1 MTRFGRINL
10 KYSTNL
16 WRPAGLGRAQSQS
29 QPFHSSSFI
38 RVPSHAS
45 VSSLPLPGP
54 RRDGSR
60 APVTALTIAG
70 SDEPPSALLSIRSSM
85 LALGPKGSVACLP
98 ACLLN
103 QWVSFQMLL
112 LAKLPAST
120 HLATGSCEIVSC
132 PAASVPVPE
141 NLCLGHGRLL
151 PTAWRF
157 RPATGFAVR
166 THMGSIPTFRFISCF
181 CTMPVVRHVS
191 WLVDTDT

>member
-70 SDEPPSALLSIRSSM
+70 SDEPPSALLRDW
-85 LALGPKGSVACLP
+85 LAATQCARTQGCY
-98 ACLLN
+98 
-103 QWVSFQMLL
+103 L
-112 LAKLPAST
+112 LA
-120 HLATGSCEIVSC
+120 I
-132 PAASVPVPE
+132 
-141 NLCLGHGRLL
+141 
-151 PTAWRF
+151 
-157 RPATGFAVR
+157 
-166 THMGSIPTFRFISCF
+166 
-181 CTMPVVRHVS
+181 
-191 WLVDTDT
+191 